1 MNLFEISNDFRMLL
15 DNIEECDGEITP
27 EIEEALTI
35 TEENGRKKIDDYVK
49 AIKAVES
56 DIEACKLE
64 KKRIV
69 EVQERKQRLLDKLKT
84 VVVNY
89 VSEFGNTTKSGGRYI
104 DCPTYKVSVRN
115 SDSCEIDNE
124 FINKC
129 NVCVTSMIERLAYN
143 NMLGRDLDYK
153 GLVYNTIKEELGYEI
168 SDEVFKLI
176 KVSVN
181 FEVDGDELFNENN
194 ENLLRAYYQAD
205 ADAVDFNL
213 SSYKTDCKNAIK
225 SGTFVPFATLS
236 VNKSLNIK

>member
-35 TEENGRKKIDDYVK
+35 TEENGKKKIDDYVK

-64 KKRIV
+64 KKRIA
-69 EVQERKQRLLDKLKT
+69 EVQERKQRLLDKLKS
-84 VVVNY
+84 VVTNY
-89 VSEFGNTTKSGGRYI
+89 VSEFGNTTKTGGRYI

-129 NVCVTSMIERLAYN
+129 NVCVTSMIARLAHN
-143 NMLGRDLDYK
+143 NMLGKDIDYK
-153 GLVYNTIKEELGYEI
+153 ALVYNTIKEELGYEI

-181 FEVDGDELFNENN
+181 FEVDADQLFDSDN
-194 ENLLRAYYQAD
+194 ENLLKAYSE

-213 SSYKTDCKNAIK
+213 SSSKTDCKNAIK

>member
-64 KKRIV
+64 KKRIA
-69 EVQERKQRLLDKLKT
+69 EVQERKQRLLDKLKS
-84 VVVNY
+84 VVTNY
-89 VSEFGNTTKSGGRYI
+89 VSEFGNTTKNGGRYI

-129 NVCVTSMIERLAYN
+129 NACVTGMIARLAYN

-153 GLVYNTIKEELGYEI
+153 ALAYNTIKEELGYEI

-181 FEVDGDELFNENN
+181 FAVDADKLFDSDN
-194 ENLLRAYYQAD
+194 ENLLKAYSE

-213 SSYKTDCKNAIK
+213 SSSKTDCKNAIK
-225 SGTFVPFATLS
+225 SGTFVPFATLF

>member
-64 KKRIV
+64 KKRIA
-69 EVQERKQRLLDKLKT
+69 EVQERKQRLLDKLKS
-84 VVVNY
+84 VVTNY
-89 VSEFGNTTKSGGRYI
+89 VSEFGNTTKTGGRYI

-129 NVCVTSMIERLAYN
+129 NVCVTSMITRLAYN

-153 GLVYNTIKEELGYEI
+153 DLVYNTIKEELGYEI

-181 FEVDGDELFNENN
+181 FAVNADQLFDSDN
-194 ENLLRAYYQAD
+194 ENLLKAYSE

-213 SSYKTDCKNAIK
+213 SSSKTDCKNAIK

>member
-64 KKRIV
+64 KKRIA
-69 EVQERKQRLLDKLKT
+69 EVQERKQRLLDKLKS
-84 VVVNY
+84 VVTNY
-89 VSEFGNTTKSGGRYI
+89 VSEFGNTTKNGGRYI

-115 SDSCEIDNE
+115 SDSCEINNE
-124 FINKC
+124 FIDKC
-129 NVCVTSMIERLAYN
+129 NVCVASMIERLAYN
-143 NMLGRDLDYK
+143 NMLGKDIDYK
-153 GLVYNTIKEELGYEI
+153 ALVYNTIKEELGYEI

-181 FEVDGDELFNENN
+181 FAV
-194 ENLLRAYYQAD
+194 D
-205 ADAVDFNL
+205 ADQLFDSDNDSLLIAYSHADNVDFNL
-213 SSYKTDCKNAIK
+213 SSSMTDCKNAIK
-225 SGTFVPFATLS
+225 SGTFVPFATLF

>member
-49 AIKAVES
+49 AIKAVQS

-64 KKRIV
+64 KKRIA
-69 EVQERKQRLLDKLKT
+69 EVQERKQRLLDKLSS
-84 VVVNY
+84 VVTNY
-89 VSEFGNTTKSGGRYI
+89 VSEFGNTTKTGGRYI

-168 SDEVFKLI
+168 SDEIFKLI

-181 FEVDGDELFNENN
+181 FKI
-194 ENLLRAYYQAD
+194 D
-205 ADAVDFNL
+205 ADQLFDSDNDSLLIAYSHAGDVDFNL
-213 SSYKTDCKNAIK
+213 SSSKTDCKNAIK

>member
-35 TEENGRKKIDDYVK
+35 TEENGKQKIDDYVK

-64 KKRIV
+64 KKRIA
-69 EVQERKQRLLDKLKT
+69 EVQERKQRLLDKLKS
-84 VVVNY
+84 VVTNY
-89 VSEFGNTTKSGGRYI
+89 VSEFGNTTKTGGRYI

-115 SDSCEIDNE
+115 SDYCEIDNY
-124 FINKC
+124 FIDKC
-129 NVCVTSMIERLAYN
+129 NVCVTRMIERLAYN

-153 GLVYNTIKEELGYEI
+153 CLIYNIIKEELGYEI
-168 SDEVFKLI
+168 SDEIFKLI

-181 FEVDGDELFNENN
+181 FKVDADQLFDSDN
-194 ENLLRAYYQAD
+194 ENLLKAYSEAD
-205 ADAVDFNL
+205 DVDFNL
-213 SSYKTDCKNAIK
+213 SSSKTDCKNAIK

>member
-1 MNLFEISNDFRMLL
+1 MNLFEINNNLRVLMGM
-15 DNIEECDGEITP
+15 IEDAEGEITP
-27 EIEEALTI
+27 EIEEALI
-35 TEENGRKKIDDYVK
+35 LNEENGKAKIDDYVK

-56 DIEACKLE
+56 DIDACKLE
-64 KKRIV
+64 KKRIA
-69 EVQERKQRLLDKLKT
+69 EVQERKQRLLDKLKS

-124 FINKC
+124 FIDKC
-129 NVCVTSMIERLAYN
+129 NTCVTSMIERLAHN
-143 NMLGRDLDYK
+143 NMIGRDLDYK
-153 GLVYNTIKEELGYEI
+153 SLAYNTIKEELGYEI
-168 SDEVFKLI
+168 SDEIFKLI

-205 ADAVDFNL
+205 AVDFNL
-213 SSYKTDCKNAIK
+213 SSSKTDCKNAIK
-225 SGTFVPFATLS
+225 SGTFIPFAKL
-236 VNKSLNIK
+236 VNNNSLNIK

>member
-35 TEENGRKKIDDYVK
+35 TEENGKKKIDDYVK

-64 KKRIV
+64 KKRIA
-69 EVQERKQRLLDKLKT
+69 EVQERKQRLLDKLKS
-84 VVVNY
+84 VVTNY
-89 VSEFGNTTKSGGRYI
+89 VSEFGNTTKTGGRYI

-124 FINKC
+124 FIEKC
-129 NVCVTSMIERLAYN
+129 NTCVTSMIERLAYN
-143 NMLGRDLDYK
+143 NIFGRDLDYK
-153 GLVYNTIKEELGYEI
+153 ALAYNTIKEELGYEI
-168 SDEVFKLI
+168 SDEIFKLI
-176 KVSVN
+176 KVSIN
-181 FEVDGDELFNENN
+181 FEVDADQLFDSDN
-194 ENLLRAYYQAD
+194 ENLLKAYSE

-213 SSYKTDCKNAIK
+213 SSSKTDCKNAIK